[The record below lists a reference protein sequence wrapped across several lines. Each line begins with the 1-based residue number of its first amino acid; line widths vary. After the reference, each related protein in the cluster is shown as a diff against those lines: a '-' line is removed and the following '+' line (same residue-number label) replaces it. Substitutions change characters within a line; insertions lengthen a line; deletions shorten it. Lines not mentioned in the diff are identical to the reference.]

1 MISDQEEGEINL
13 TTNNKR
19 EEEEEQQ
26 QLSPNELMRKLEII
40 KDIKFV
46 SP

>member
-19 EEEEEQQ
+19 EEEEEE

>member
-13 TTNNKR
+13 TTNNKTD
-19 EEEEEQQ
+19 EQQ

-40 KDIKFV
+40 KDIKLV
-46 SP
+46 

>member
-19 EEEEEQQ
+19 EEEEEQ
-26 QLSPNELMRKLEII
+26 LSPNELMRKLEII